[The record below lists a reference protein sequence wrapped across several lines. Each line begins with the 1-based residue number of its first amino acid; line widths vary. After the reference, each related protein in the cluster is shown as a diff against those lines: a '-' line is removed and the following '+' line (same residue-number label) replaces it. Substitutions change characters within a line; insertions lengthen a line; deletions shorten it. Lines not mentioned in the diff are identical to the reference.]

1 MGRRFGVRLIG
12 KKEVFFFFC
21 VFISPLLGAL
31 FPSDCHTC
39 ISSMGNLQ
47 LNVGNF
53 VVVEQSCWCFFWE
66 WVWGFR
72 GYEDSYCGCLSYN
85 TVLFLSLKIRT
96 VGLSGE
102 LVAIYLTTL
111 SNPVWLSKEIN
122 LFLRALMKLRK
133 HLLSSPCLFTYT
145 SSAPSGPLF
154 IKFDVVDF
162 Y

>member
-53 VVVEQSCWCFFWE
+53 VLVEHSHVDVSFENGFEAFVAMKIHIVAVLVIILCCFF
-66 WVWGFR
+66 
-72 GYEDSYCGCLSYN
+72 
-85 TVLFLSLKIRT
+85 
-96 VGLSGE
+96 
-102 LVAIYLTTL
+102 
-111 SNPVWLSKEIN
+111 P
-122 LFLRALMKLRK
+122 
-133 HLLSSPCLFTYT
+133 
-145 SSAPSGPLF
+145 
-154 IKFDVVDF
+154 
-162 Y
+162 